1 MWAALALALLA
12 TGTAPPVV
20 ALLPL
25 RPLGAPPAVVHA
37 LEVTL
42 RNELANLQEAR
53 LASPR
58 EVAEALKRE
67 PDCEAR
73 IACAA
78 AAAAQAGARQL
89 IMGTTSQLGDS
100 FMIDLKLLDARS
112 GQEIRRATHSVSG
125 SQDALIE
132 TVRATAVQLLAPAR
146 FVGSLRVLVPG
157 VTGAMLFVDGK
168 HSGTLP
174 LAQPLEGLTPGQ
186 HVVRVKDKSRETSTF
201 VEVRFGRMT
210 DANLDL
216 GAAPVVAVPAAALP
230 TIVAAVPRKPG
241 WVRPAAIAALGA
253 GIASG
258 VIGVAFQARASP
270 AAPVVASG
278 SQAPGRSLTGSA
290 EVDRNASLAR
300 GFYVAAAVLVA
311 AGGGLL
317 WWDLQADAMGVQ
329 AHF

>member
-1 MWAALALALLA
+1 MAFCSRGHWWEDAGMWAALALALLA

-42 RNELANLQEAR
+42 RNELAHLQEAR
-53 LASPR
+53 LAPPR

-89 IMGTTSQLGDS
+89 IIGTTSQLGDS
-100 FMIDLKLLDARS
+100 FMIDLKLLDART
-112 GQEIRRATHSVSG
+112 GQEIRRATHPVSG

-132 TVRATAVQLLAPAR
+132 TVRATAVQLLAP
-146 FVGSLRVLVPG
+146 
-157 VTGAMLFVDGK
+157 
-168 HSGTLP
+168 
-174 LAQPLEGLTPGQ
+174 GQ
-186 HVVRVKDKSRETSTF
+186 HVVRVKDKARETSTF

-230 TIVAAVPRKPG
+230 EIVAAVPRKPG

-270 AAPVVASG
+270 AAPAVA
-278 SQAPGRSLTGSA
+278 
-290 EVDRNASLAR
+290 N
-300 GFYVAAAVLVA
+300 
-311 AGGGLL
+311 
-317 WWDLQADAMGVQ
+317 
-329 AHF
+329 

>member
-1 MWAALALALLA
+1 
-12 TGTAPPVV
+12 
-20 ALLPL
+20 
-25 RPLGAPPAVVHA
+25 
-37 LEVTL
+37 
-42 RNELANLQEAR
+42 
-53 LASPR
+53 
-58 EVAEALKRE
+58 
-67 PDCEAR
+67 
-73 IACAA
+73 
-78 AAAAQAGARQL
+78 
-89 IMGTTSQLGDS
+89 MGTTSQLGDS
-100 FMIDLKLLDARS
+100 FMIDLKLLDVRS
-112 GQEIRRATHSVSG
+112 GQEIRRATHPVSG

-157 VTGAMLFVDGK
+157 ATGAMLFVDGK

-186 HVVRVKDKSRETSTF
+186 HVVRVKDKARETSTF
-201 VEVRFGRMT
+201 VEVRFGRIT

-230 TIVAAVPRKPG
+230 AIVAAVPRKPG
-241 WVRPAAIAALGA
+241 WVRPAAIATLGA

-258 VIGVAFQARASP
+258 VIGVAVQARAE
-270 AAPVVASG
+270 A
-278 SQAPGRSLTGSA
+278 
-290 EVDRNASLAR
+290 DRNAGLAR

>member
-1 MWAALALALLA
+1 
-12 TGTAPPVV
+12 
-20 ALLPL
+20 
-25 RPLGAPPAVVHA
+25 
-37 LEVTL
+37 
-42 RNELANLQEAR
+42 
-53 LASPR
+53 
-58 EVAEALKRE
+58 
-67 PDCEAR
+67 
-73 IACAA
+73 
-78 AAAAQAGARQL
+78 
-89 IMGTTSQLGDS
+89 
-100 FMIDLKLLDARS
+100 
-112 GQEIRRATHSVSG
+112 
-125 SQDALIE
+125 
-132 TVRATAVQLLAPAR
+132 VRATAVQLLAPAR

-186 HVVRVKDKSRETSTF
+186 HVVRVKDKARETSTF

-230 TIVAAVPRKPG
+230 DIVAAVPRKPG

-258 VIGVAFQARASP
+258 VIGVAFQARGSP
-270 AAPVVASG
+270 AAPAD
-278 SQAPGRSLTGSA
+278 
-290 EVDRNASLAR
+290 VDRNASLAR

-317 WWDLQADAMGVQ
+317 WWDLQADALGVQ

>member
-12 TGTAPPVV
+12 SGTTPPVV

-25 RPLGAPPAVVHA
+25 RPLGAPPDVVHA

-42 RNELANLQEAR
+42 GNELSHLQEAR
-53 LASPR
+53 LLPAKDI
-58 EVAEALKRE
+58 AEALKRE

-78 AAAAQAGARQL
+78 AAASHAGARQM
-89 IMGTTSQLGDS
+89 IVGTTSQLGDA
-100 FMIDLKLLDARS
+100 FMIDLKLLDTRT
-112 GQEIRRATHSVSG
+112 GQELRRATHPVSG
-125 SQDALIE
+125 SQDGLIE
-132 TVRATAVQLLAPAR
+132 LVREAAVQLLAPAR
-146 FVGSLRVLVPG
+146 FVGSLRVEVPG
-157 VTGAMLFVDGK
+157 AAGALLFVDGK
-168 HSGTLP
+168 PSGTLP

-210 DANLDL
+210 DATLDL

-230 TIVAAVPRKPG
+230 EIVAAVPRKPG

-270 AAPVVASG
+270 AAPAVGTASRL
-278 SQAPGRSLTGSA
+278 PGRSLTGSA
-290 EVDRNASLAR
+290 EVDRNASL
-300 GFYVAAAVLVA
+300 
-311 AGGGLL
+311 
-317 WWDLQADAMGVQ
+317 
-329 AHF
+329 